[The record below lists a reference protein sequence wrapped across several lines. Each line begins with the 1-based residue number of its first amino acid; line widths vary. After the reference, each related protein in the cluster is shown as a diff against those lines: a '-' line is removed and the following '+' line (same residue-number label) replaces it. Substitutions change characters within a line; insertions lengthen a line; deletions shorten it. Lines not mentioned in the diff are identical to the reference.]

1 VIELEDEKLLKMIH
15 DGDREAFFIIM
26 EKYNKLLWV
35 IVGGILS
42 NAGTVEDIE
51 ECISDVS

>member
-1 VIELEDEKLLKMIH
+1 MEDEKLLKMIH